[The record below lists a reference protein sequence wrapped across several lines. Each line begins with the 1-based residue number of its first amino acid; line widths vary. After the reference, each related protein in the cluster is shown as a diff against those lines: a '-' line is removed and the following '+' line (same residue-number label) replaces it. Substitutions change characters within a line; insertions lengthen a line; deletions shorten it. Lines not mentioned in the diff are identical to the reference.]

1 MKRPAERTARR
12 QNEEFSVNQLAFFDR
27 PKRHP
32 AFAHKHPVARLIGAG
47 WCLGFI
53 DWGLYC
59 AASLV
64 ASGHAAAPPSA
75 AMNARLFIR

>member
-53 DWGLYC
+53 AWGLPIALLRSSR
-59 AASLV
+59 AAT
-64 ASGHAAAPPSA
+64 PP
-75 AMNARLFIR
+75 RRRVPR